1 MVSSLQE
8 RERPAQVGHTLG
20 MRAVIA
26 DAYPLWL
33 RAVETVLESLGVATI
48 GMASVPA
55 DGIEL
60 IAELQPEILVTDLD
74 FGGDGP
80 AGADFVK
87 DALAAYSD
95 LKVVVLTTH
104 GDLSTVSAAMA
115 AGAAA
120 YAVKSVRPDDLAAAI
135 RQTFEQSIYLA
146 PVNIA
151 VAPETDL
158 IEATIESPTETLR
171 PPVPTLRRV
180 ELREDAARLLTKRE
194 NEILHLVADG
204 LPNAE
209 IARRLWVTEQTV
221 KFHLSN
227 IYRKLGVTNRT
238 QASQW
243 IHRYREPDGS
253 TAAGD

>member
-8 RERPAQVGHTLG
+8 HRPPARVGHTLG

-48 GMASVPA
+48 GTASTPA

-74 FGGDGP
+74 FGGDGQE
-80 AGADFVK
+80 GADFVK
-87 DALAAYSD
+87 DALAAHSS

-104 GDLSTVSAAMA
+104 RDLPTVEAAMA

-135 RQTFEQSIYLA
+135 RQTFEHSIYLA
-146 PVNIA
+146 PVNIP
-151 VAPETDL
+151 VAREIDRV
-158 IEATIESPTETLR
+158 EATTESPTTTSR
-171 PPVPTLRRV
+171 PALPTLRRV
-180 ELREDAARLLTKRE
+180 EMREDAPRLLTKRE

-204 LPNAE
+204 LSNAE
-209 IARRLWVTEQTV
+209 VARQLWVTEQTV

-227 IYRKLGVTNRT
+227 SYRKLGVTNRT

-243 IHRYREPDGS
+243 IHRYQALDG
-253 TAAGD
+253 TAAAGD

>member
-1 MVSSLQE
+1 MVTTLQ
-8 RERPAQVGHTLG
+8 RDERPAQLEGTQGL
-20 MRAVIA
+20 RAVIA

-48 GMASVPA
+48 GTASVPA

-60 IAELQPEILVTDLD
+60 IAALQPEILVTDLD
-74 FGGDGP
+74 FGAGGP
-80 AGADFVK
+80 EGAEFVK
-87 DALAAYSD
+87 DALTAHSD
-95 LKVVVLTTH
+95 LKVVVLTTQ

-115 AGAAA
+115 AGAAV

-135 RQTFEQSIYLA
+135 RQTFEHSIYLA
-146 PVNIA
+146 PVNITDA
-151 VAPETDL
+151 SENGRVKETVV
-158 IEATIESPTETLR
+158 PPMETLR
-171 PPVPTLRRV
+171 PPMPTLRRIDV
-180 ELREDAARLLTKRE
+180 PDDTARLLTKRE

-227 IYRKLGVTNRT
+227 IYRKLGVSNRT

-243 IHRYREPDGS
+243 IHRSQAPN
-253 TAAGD
+253 A